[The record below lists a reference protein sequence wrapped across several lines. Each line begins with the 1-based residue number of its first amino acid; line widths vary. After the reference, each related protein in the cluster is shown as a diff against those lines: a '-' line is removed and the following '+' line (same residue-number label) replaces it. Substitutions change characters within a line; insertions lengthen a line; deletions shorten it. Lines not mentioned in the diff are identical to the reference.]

1 MMTIEYDE
9 AERRIFIQNQSRSWN
24 ARSLNEKILTHM
36 SQDFF
41 YGWTSVASLKRLARI
56 AHFVATAPER
66 IVMNR

>member
-41 YGWTSVASLKRLARI
+41 YG
-56 AHFVATAPER
+56 
-66 IVMNR
+66 